1 MRPFPTR
8 AGPSQPGEAPG
19 SQREINDANGAG
31 SVIAPVWAMHP
42 PLSPEPESSVNH
54 DPYAAP
60 AVDIAVASTSA
71 VDIDKLEVRALE
83 ALFRGHP
90 AVSGKADGPASR
102 ACGVYLP

>member
-8 AGPSQPGEAPG
+8 AGPGQPGEAPG

-60 AVDIAVASTSA
+60 AVDIDT
-71 VDIDKLEVRALE
+71 LEVRALE
-83 ALFRGHP
+83 APFRGHP